1 MALAPSRVA
10 PRFFPREDERAGGL
24 KRIRRALVV
33 AVLFLLY
40 AFGQP
45 WDQRGLNRDI
55 ESTSI
60 PAWHFVE
67 TGSWD
72 LSRYRDMDG
81 WFVETDSGLRSNRT
95 PGIIAVAVLGYALT
109 SPFTT
114 GFQEW
119 PSTLVAALTSWLA
132 VLVVAATGER
142 LRKGAW
148 LPAIVLFGLGT
159 ATWGASSMHLWPHG
173 PAQLA
178 IALAVWFLVRG
189 KDLGAGLAL
198 AVAVLIRPPVIL
210 IALCLA
216 ALKAYNERSWGPLT
230 KVGVP
235 SVAAAFT
242 YLAYMQTTF
251 GSWSPLASYNAVGG
265 LLGYDGFT
273 GWLEN
278 VIAAFV
284 GLPNGVL
291 VWSAWIAAALVTW
304 RSTRALVPM
313 WLFLTPVI
321 AAAYVVFHASLEI
334 ASGALPYNYRYQLEA
349 VTVAAPILVV
359 SFSILPRQRGT
370 QLLLAVSIA
379 TSVFLQAAVV
389 FVSRCWFE
397 TTERVCSLLG

>member
-1 MALAPSRVA
+1 VAVAPSRVV
-10 PRFFPREDERAGGL
+10 PRFLPTEDERADGSE
-24 KRIRRALVV
+24 RIGKALVV

-45 WDQRGLNRDI
+45 WDQRGLNRDV

-72 LSRYRDMDG
+72 LAPYRDIDG
-81 WFVETDSGLRSNRT
+81 WFVETDRGLRSNRT
-95 PGIIAVAVLGYALT
+95 PGLIAVAVLGYSLT

-114 GFQEW
+114 GFDEW
-119 PSTLVAALTSWLA
+119 PSTLVAAVTSWLA
-132 VLVVAATGER
+132 VLVVAATAER
-142 LRKGAW
+142 LKKGAW

-159 ATWGASSMHLWPHG
+159 ATWGVSSMHLWPHG

-178 IALAVWFLVRG
+178 IALAVWFMVRG

-216 ALKAYNERSWGPLT
+216 ALKAYQERSWGPLT
-230 KVGVP
+230 RVGGP
-235 SVAAAFT
+235 SVAAAFM

-251 GSWSPLASYNAVGG
+251 GSWSPLASYDAVGG
-265 LLGYDGFT
+265 LLGYEGLN
-273 GWLEN
+273 GWLVN
-278 VIAAFV
+278 LFASFV

-291 VWSAWIAAALVTW
+291 VWSAWIVAALVTW

-313 WLFLTPVI
+313 WLFLTPIV
-321 AAAYVVFHASLEI
+321 AAAYVVLHGSLEI
-334 ASGALPYNYRYQLEA
+334 ASGALPYDYRYQLEA

-359 SFSILPRQRGT
+359 SFPILSRQRRT
-370 QLLLAVSIA
+370 QLIVALSIA
-379 TSVFLQAAVV
+379 ASVFLQAAVV

-397 TTERVCSLLG
+397 TAERVCSLLG